1 MMKWLEDIGLK
12 ARVEAKALL
21 QYVISVEGLAGV
33 REVLYQI
40 LGLARISW
48 NMVGLSVGYFI
59 QAASYREGSRT
70 SCPQSE

>member
-1 MMKWLEDIGLK
+1 MMKWLEDIGEK

-59 QAASYREGSRT
+59 QAPSY
-70 SCPQSE
+70 